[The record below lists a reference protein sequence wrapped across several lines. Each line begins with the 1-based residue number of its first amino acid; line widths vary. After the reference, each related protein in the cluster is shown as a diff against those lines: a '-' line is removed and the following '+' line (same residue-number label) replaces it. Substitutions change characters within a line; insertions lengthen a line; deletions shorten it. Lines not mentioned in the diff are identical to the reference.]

1 MSQSEMAPP
10 AASAAARKINRPP
23 VLFEK
28 TQKIIAEIEGKM
40 RRPLLTYWNSTR
52 GSVCQNDVVGLH
64 EILRGRERTKELA
77 LFIKSGGGTGTAS
90 LRMVHLLRNHA
101 KSLTALVPL
110 ECQSAA
116 TMLAL
121 GANRILMGP
130 LAYLTPIDT
139 SITHALSPIDHE
151 NDRVGVS
158 QDELTRI
165 VNLWRKEFRGDKA
178 NPYQALFGHIH
189 PLVIGAVD
197 RARSLSNM
205 LCREILSY
213 HMKNSKRVTQI
224 SSRLNAEYPA
234 HGYPITLRE
243 ARRIGI
249 PAEPL
254 ESVINDLLLELNELY
269 SEMGQRALTDFD
281 EVNFHDNEILNIL
294 ESRNMQVFYQI
305 DKDMHYRKEERR
317 WVPLND
323 SSSWRKI
330 EWDNGK
336 VTSSVF
342 HIR

>member
-1 MSQSEMAPP
+1 MTQPETAPAPP
-10 AASAAARKINRPP
+10 VGRKINRPP
-23 VLFEK
+23 ILFEK
-28 TQKIIAEIEGKM
+28 TQKIIAEIEDKTG
-40 RRPLLTYWNSTR
+40 RPFLTYWNSTR
-52 GSVCQNDVVGLH
+52 GSVCHNDVVGLY
-64 EILRGRERTKELA
+64 EMLRGRKRTKELV
-77 LFIKSGGGTGTAS
+77 LFVKSGGGTGTAA

-101 KSLTALVPL
+101 SHLIAAVPL

-116 TMLAL
+116 TMLVL

-139 SITHALSPIDHE
+139 SITHALSPLDRD
-151 NDRVGVS
+151 NDLVSVS

-178 NPYQALFGHIH
+178 NPYQALFGHVH

-197 RARSLSNM
+197 RARSLSIM

-213 HMKNSKRVTQI
+213 HLKTPKRAANI
-224 SSRLNAEYPA
+224 SMHLNAEYPA
-234 HGYPITLRE
+234 HSYPITLRE

-249 PAEPL
+249 PAEALDP
-254 ESVINDLLLELNELY
+254 VINDHLLELNELY
-269 SEMGQRALTDFD
+269 SEMGQRAVTDFD
-281 EVNFHDNEILNIL
+281 EANFHDNEILNIL

-323 SSSWRKI
+323 ASGWRKM
-330 EWDNGK
+330 ESEDGQ
-336 VTSSVF
+336 VRSSVF